1 MDNKEMFMDIKQL
14 VPLVQQCPCCIEWL
28 ANMLKTTRD
37 FLDVQDIETNESI
50 EDYDKK
56 NKLEMALTEIEW
68 DLENL
73 GKIFREF
80 EDGKCKVKKSTTPR

>member
-1 MDNKEMFMDIKQL
+1 MDNKEIDMVMDIKQL

-28 ANMLKTTRD
+28 ANMLKTTSD
-37 FLDVQDIETNESI
+37 FLNVQAIETNEFI

-56 NKLEMALTEIEW
+56 NKLEIALTEIDW

-73 GKIFREF
+73 GKIFRKF
-80 EDGKCKVKKSTTPR
+80 ADGKCKVKK